1 MESLEL
7 KNKIAKIKYSLGELN
22 SRMSM
27 TEGSMN
33 LKMNLEF
40 IQLEPQNVD
49 WRRVDKASG
58 TCGAGPQ
65 RLTPRSSVRK
75 KMSEE
80 MMAENSSDLAKDLSL
95 QIEEVPNP
103 EINAKKS
110 TLGHIT
116 IKLLK
121 KTKS

>member
-49 WRRVDKASG
+49 WRRVDEASG

-65 RLTPRSSVRK
+65 RLTPMSSE
-75 KMSEE
+75 S
-80 MMAENSSDLAKDLSL
+80 
-95 QIEEVPNP
+95 Q
-103 EINAKKS
+103 
-110 TLGHIT
+110 
-116 IKLLK
+116 
-121 KTKS
+121 

>member
-1 MESLEL
+1 M
-7 KNKIAKIKYSLGELN
+7 
-22 SRMSM
+22 
-27 TEGSMN
+27 
-33 LKMNLEF
+33 
-40 IQLEPQNVD
+40 Q
-49 WRRVDKASG
+49 
-58 TCGAGPQ
+58 
-65 RLTPRSSVRK
+65 K

-95 QIEEVPNP
+95 QIEGSNP